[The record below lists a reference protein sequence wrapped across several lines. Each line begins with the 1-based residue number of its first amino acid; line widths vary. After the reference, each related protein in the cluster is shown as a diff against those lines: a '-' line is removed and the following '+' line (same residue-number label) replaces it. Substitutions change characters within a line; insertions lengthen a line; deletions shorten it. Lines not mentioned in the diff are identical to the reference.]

1 MKRIFLFIC
10 CSSLLAAGFSQSPA
24 IGESKIKSLD
34 SLFRLTFP
42 STEPGAIIL
51 LAKDGKPFF
60 RKAYGMANIELPVT
74 MNTDH
79 KMGIGSISKQFTA
92 MALLLLQ
99 QEGKLNVKDDIRKY
113 LPQYNTWGR
122 TITIDQILS
131 HTSGIPSYTEL
142 PGFDTL
148 ADKKISN
155 SRLISF
161 FEKSPLIFEPGSN
174 WSYSNSGFVLAGVIV
189 EKITGQPFNDF
200 VSERILKK
208 LNMTETSFGSSD
220 YALPG
225 KTAEYAGNTPKG
237 KIKMETQYDW
247 YWAYGAGQLISTVDD
262 MLKWD
267 EALYDAGFIRPELL
281 KTAHTA
287 IPLTTGLSANYGLGW
302 AVDTLNGKAV
312 IQHGGSIGGYRAQGI
327 RLPDDH
333 IYMILLSNSGTT
345 NSSLTLNKALS
356 LLYNVAPVREQRQE
370 IQSWKEI
377 EGVYESLNS
386 GSRLQ
391 KNMGDLP
398 AFFTI
403 RTDSLNRVTVQRSSS
418 AALTLTPAG
427 KDKLYDK
434 SSPFTTWRFNRNA
447 QGKVVSFTIEQLLP
461 TMGPERTNL
470 KIADIVPAIKQPV
483 PADSAQLTVYTG
495 LFRHELGSS
504 ARIVQVKNN
513 LYMEDPEFKTKTQL
527 HWLNGNLFWI
537 KELDRE
543 VNFIRDK
550 KGNVTSIQYNN
561 GSQLITLHKSN
572 ELY

>member
-92 MALLLLQ
+92 MAVLLLQ

-312 IQHGGSIGGYRAQGI
+312 IQHGGSIGGYRAQGM

-370 IQSWKEI
+370 IQSWKEM

>member
-1 MKRIFLFIC
+1 MSVC
-10 CSSLLAAGFSQSPA
+10 CSILLSAGFSQSQQISA
-24 IGESKIKSLD
+24 SKIKSLD

-42 STEPGAIIL
+42 ATEPGAIIL
-51 LAKDGKPFF
+51 MAQDGKPFF
-60 RKAYGMANIELPVT
+60 RKAYGMANIELPT
-74 MNTDH
+74 PMNTDH

-92 MALLLLQ
+92 TAILLLQ
-99 QEGKLNVKDDIRKY
+99 QEGKLHVKDDIRKY

-122 TITIDQILS
+122 TITIEHILS

-155 SRLISF
+155 SRLIRF
-161 FEKSPLIFEPGSN
+161 FESAPLIFEPGGD

-189 EKITGQPFNDF
+189 EKITGIPFNDF
-200 VSERILKK
+200 VNERILKK
-208 LNMTETSFGSSD
+208 LNMTETAFGSSD

-247 YWAYGAGQLISTVDD
+247 YWAYGAGQLVSTVDD

-267 EALYDAGFIRPELL
+267 EALYGADFIRPELL

-312 IQHGGSIGGYRAQGI
+312 IQHGGSIGGYRAQGL

-333 IYMILLSNSGTT
+333 VYMILLSNSGTT
-345 NSSLTLNKALS
+345 NASLTLNKAMS
-356 LLYNVAPVREQRQE
+356 LLYGIAPVREQRQE
-370 IQSWKEI
+370 IQPWKEI
-377 EGVYESLNS
+377 EGIYESLNS

-391 KNMGDLP
+391 KNMGEMP

-418 AALTLTPAG
+418 AAITLTPAG
-427 KDKLYDK
+427 RDRLYDK
-434 SSPFTTWRFNRNA
+434 SSPFTTWRFNRNG
-447 QGKVVSFTIEQLLP
+447 QGKVISFTIEQLLP
-461 TMGPERTNL
+461 AMGPERTNK
-470 KIADIVPAIKQPV
+470 KITDEVPLARK
-483 PADSAQLTVYTG
+483 PAQSDSSQLTGFTG
-495 LFRHELGSS
+495 LFRHVLGSS
-504 ARIVQVKNN
+504 TRIVVVKNN
-513 LYMEDPEFKTKTQL
+513 LFMEDPEFKTRTQL
-527 HWLNGNLFWI
+527 HWLQGNTFWI

-543 VNFIRDK
+543 VNFITDK
-550 KGNVTSIQYNN
+550 KGTVTSLQYSN
-561 GSQLITLHKSN
+561 GSQLISLLKSN

>member
-1 MKRIFLFIC
+1 M
-10 CSSLLAAGFSQSPA
+10 
-24 IGESKIKSLD
+24 
-34 SLFRLTFP
+34 
-42 STEPGAIIL
+42 
-51 LAKDGKPFF
+51 
-60 RKAYGMANIELPVT
+60 
-74 MNTDH
+74 
-79 KMGIGSISKQFTA
+79 
-92 MALLLLQ
+92 
-99 QEGKLNVKDDIRKY
+99 
-113 LPQYNTWGR
+113 
-122 TITIDQILS
+122 
-131 HTSGIPSYTEL
+131 
-142 PGFDTL
+142 
-148 ADKKISN
+148 
-155 SRLISF
+155 
-161 FEKSPLIFEPGSN
+161 
-174 WSYSNSGFVLAGVIV
+174 
-189 EKITGQPFNDF
+189 
-200 VSERILKK
+200 
-208 LNMTETSFGSSD
+208 
-220 YALPG
+220 
-225 KTAEYAGNTPKG
+225 
-237 KIKMETQYDW
+237 
-247 YWAYGAGQLISTVDD
+247 
-262 MLKWD
+262 
-267 EALYDAGFIRPELL
+267 L

-356 LLYNVAPVREQRQE
+356 LLYNIAPVREQRQE
-370 IQSWKEI
+370 IQSWKEM

-386 GSRLQ
+386 GSRPQ

>member
-1 MKRIFLFIC
+1 MRKIIMSVC
-10 CSSLLAAGFSQSPA
+10 CSILLSAGFSQSQQISA
-24 IGESKIKSLD
+24 SKIKSLD

-42 STEPGAIIL
+42 ATEPGAIIL
-51 LAKDGKPFF
+51 MAQDGKPFF
-60 RKAYGMANIELPVT
+60 RKAYGMANIELPT
-74 MNTDH
+74 PMNTDH

-92 MALLLLQ
+92 TAILLLQ
-99 QEGKLNVKDDIRKY
+99 QEGKLHVKDDIRKY

-122 TITIDQILS
+122 TITIEHILS

-155 SRLISF
+155 SRLIRF
-161 FEKSPLIFEPGSN
+161 FESAPLIFEPGGD

-189 EKITGQPFNDF
+189 EKITGIAFNDF
-200 VSERILKK
+200 VNERILKK
-208 LNMTETSFGSSD
+208 LNMTETAFGSSD

-267 EALYDAGFIRPELL
+267 EALYGADFIRPELL

-312 IQHGGSIGGYRAQGI
+312 IQHGGSIGGYRAQGL

-333 IYMILLSNSGTT
+333 VYMILLSNSGTT
-345 NSSLTLNKALS
+345 NASLTLNKAMS
-356 LLYNVAPVREQRQE
+356 LLYGIAPVREQRQE
-370 IQSWKEI
+370 IQPWKEI
-377 EGVYESLNS
+377 EGIYESLNS

-391 KNMGDLP
+391 KNMGEMP

-418 AALTLTPAG
+418 AAITLTPAG
-427 KDKLYDK
+427 RDRLYDK
-434 SSPFTTWRFNRNA
+434 SSPFTTWRFNRNG
-447 QGKVVSFTIEQLLP
+447 QGKVISFTIEQLLP
-461 TMGPERTNL
+461 AMGPERTNK
-470 KIADIVPAIKQPV
+470 KITDEVPLARK
-483 PADSAQLTVYTG
+483 PAQSDSSQLTGFTG
-495 LFRHELGSS
+495 LFRHVLGSS
-504 ARIVQVKNN
+504 TRIVVVKNN
-513 LYMEDPEFKTKTQL
+513 LFMEDPEFKTRTQL
-527 HWLNGNLFWI
+527 HWLQGNTFWI

-543 VNFIRDK
+543 VNFITDK
-550 KGNVTSIQYNN
+550 KGTVTSLQYSN
-561 GSQLITLHKSN
+561 GSQLISLLKSN

>member
-1 MKRIFLFIC
+1 MKRIFLSLC
-10 CSSLLAAGFSQSPA
+10 CSFLLAAGFSQSPA

-92 MALLLLQ
+92 MAVLLLQ

-247 YWAYGAGQLISTVDD
+247 YWAYGAGQLISTVAD

-287 IPLTTGLSANYGLGW
+287 IPLTTGVSANYGLGW

-370 IQSWKEI
+370 IQSWKEV

-398 AFFTI
+398 AFFTV

-447 QGKVVSFTIEQLLP
+447 QGKVISFTIEQLLP
-461 TMGPERTNL
+461 AMGPERTNL
-470 KIADIVPAIKQPV
+470 KITDIVPAIKQPV
-483 PADSAQLTVYTG
+483 RADSAQLTVYTG
-495 LFRHELGSS
+495 LFTHELGSS

-550 KGNVTSIQYNN
+550 KANVTSIQYSN

>member
-92 MALLLLQ
+92 MAVLLLQ

-483 PADSAQLTVYTG
+483 PADSAQLTVFTG

>member
-1 MKRIFLFIC
+1 MKRILLSIC
-10 CSSLLAAGFSQSPA
+10 CSLLLAAGFSQSPA
-24 IGESKIKSLD
+24 MSEAKIKSLD
-34 SLFRLTFP
+34 SLFRLSFP

-51 LAKDGKPFF
+51 MAKDGKPFF

-122 TITIDQILS
+122 TITIEHMLS

-161 FEKSPLIFEPGSN
+161 FEKSPLIFEPGSD

-189 EKITGQPFNDF
+189 EKITGMPFNDF

-267 EALYDAGFIRPELL
+267 ESLYGSDFIRPELL

-333 IYMILLSNSGTT
+333 IYMILLSNTGTT
-345 NSSLTLNKALS
+345 NSSLTLNKAMS
-356 LLYNVAPVREQRQE
+356 LLYGIAPVREQRQE

-391 KNMGDLP
+391 KNMGDLQ

-403 RTDSLNRVTVQRSSS
+403 RADSLNRVTVQRSSS
-418 AALTLTPAG
+418 AAITLTPAG
-427 KDKLYDK
+427 KDRLYDK
-434 SSPFTTWRFNRNA
+434 SSPFTSWRFNRNE
-447 QGKVVSFTIEQLLP
+447 QGKVISFTIEQLLP
-461 TMGPERTNL
+461 AMGPERTN
-470 KIADIVPAIKQPV
+470 KKVADQVPAVRKPAQ
-483 PADSAQLTVYTG
+483 ADSSQLTGFTG
-495 LFRHELGSS
+495 LYRHALGSS
-504 ARIVQVKNN
+504 TRIVQVKNN
-513 LYMEDPEFKTKTQL
+513 LYMEDPEFKTRTQL
-527 HWLNGNLFWI
+527 HWLQGNSFWI

-543 VNFIRDK
+543 VNFITDK
-550 KGNVTSIQYNN
+550 KGTVTSIQYSN
-561 GSQLITLHKSN
+561 GSQIISLLKSN
-572 ELY
+572 EQY

>member
-99 QEGKLNVKDDIRKY
+99 QEGKLNIKDDIRKY

-161 FEKSPLIFEPGSN
+161 FERSPLIFEPGSN

-370 IQSWKEI
+370 IQSWKEM

-398 AFFTI
+398 AFFTV

-434 SSPFTTWRFNRNA
+434 SSPFTTWRFNRNS

-483 PADSAQLTVYTG
+483 SADSAQLTVYTG

-561 GSQLITLHKSN
+561 GSQHITLNKSN

>member
-1 MKRIFLFIC
+1 MKRIIFSVC
-10 CSSLLAAGFSQSPA
+10 YSLLLTAGFSQSPA
-24 IGESKIKSLD
+24 LGESKIKSLD

-155 SRLISF
+155 SRLINF

-267 EALYDAGFIRPELL
+267 EALYDAGFIRPDLL
-281 KTAHTA
+281 KTAHIA

-312 IQHGGSIGGYRAQGI
+312 IQHGGSIGGYRAQGM

-356 LLYNVAPVREQRQE
+356 LLYNVPPVREQRQE
-370 IQSWKEI
+370 IQSWKEM

-418 AALTLTPAG
+418 AAITLTPAG

-434 SSPFTTWRFNRNA
+434 SSPFTTWRFNRNE
-447 QGKVVSFTIEQLLP
+447 QGKVISFTIEQLLP

-470 KIADIVPAIKQPV
+470 KIADVVPAIKKPV
-483 PADSAQLTVYTG
+483 MADSAQLTAYTG

-504 ARIVQVKNN
+504 ARIIQVKNN
-513 LYMEDPEFKTKTQL
+513 LYMEDPEFKTRTQL
-527 HWLNGNLFWI
+527 HWLNGNQFWI

-550 KGNVTSIQYNN
+550 KGNVTSIQYSN
-561 GSQLITLHKSN
+561 GSQIITLLKSN

>member
-99 QEGKLNVKDDIRKY
+99 QEGKLNIKDDIRKY

-161 FEKSPLIFEPGSN
+161 FERSPLIFEPGSN

-333 IYMILLSNSGTT
+333 IYMILLSNSGAT

-370 IQSWKEI
+370 IQSWKEM

-398 AFFTI
+398 AFFTV

-434 SSPFTTWRFNRNA
+434 SSPFTTWRFNRNS

-483 PADSAQLTVYTG
+483 SADSAQLTVYTG

>member
-10 CSSLLAAGFSQSPA
+10 CSSLLSAGFSQSPA

-92 MALLLLQ
+92 MAVLLLQ

-370 IQSWKEI
+370 IQSWKEM

-434 SSPFTTWRFNRNA
+434 SSPFTTWRFNRNV

-483 PADSAQLTVYTG
+483 PADSAQLTVFTG

>member
-403 RTDSLNRVTVQRSSS
+403 RTDSLNRVTVQRTSS

-427 KDKLYDK
+427 KDKLFDK
-434 SSPFTTWRFNRNA
+434 SSPFTTWRFNRNV

-504 ARIVQVKNN
+504 TRIVQVKHN

>member
-267 EALYDAGFIRPELL
+267 EALYGAGFIRPELL

-356 LLYNVAPVREQRQE
+356 ILYNVAPVREQRQE
-370 IQSWKEI
+370 IQSWKEM

-504 ARIVQVKNN
+504 TRIVQVKNN

>member
-1 MKRIFLFIC
+1 MRKIIMSVC
-10 CSSLLAAGFSQSPA
+10 CSILLSAGFSQSQQISA
-24 IGESKIKSLD
+24 SKIKSLD

-42 STEPGAIIL
+42 ATEPGAIIL
-51 LAKDGKPFF
+51 MAQDGKPFF
-60 RKAYGMANIELPVT
+60 RKAYGMANIELPT
-74 MNTDH
+74 PMNTDH

-92 MALLLLQ
+92 TAILLLQ
-99 QEGKLNVKDDIRKY
+99 QEGKLHVKDDIRKY

-122 TITIDQILS
+122 TITIEHILS

-155 SRLISF
+155 SRLIRF
-161 FEKSPLIFEPGSN
+161 FESAPLIFEPGGD

-189 EKITGQPFNDF
+189 EKITGIPFNDF
-200 VSERILKK
+200 VNERILKK
-208 LNMTETSFGSSD
+208 LNMTETAFGSSD

-267 EALYDAGFIRPELL
+267 EALYGADFIRPELL

-312 IQHGGSIGGYRAQGI
+312 IQHGGSIGGYRAQGL

-333 IYMILLSNSGTT
+333 VYMILLSNSGTT
-345 NSSLTLNKALS
+345 NASLTLNKAMS
-356 LLYNVAPVREQRQE
+356 LLYGIAPVREQRQE
-370 IQSWKEI
+370 IQPWKEI
-377 EGVYESLNS
+377 EGIYESLNS

-391 KNMGDLP
+391 KNMGEMP

-418 AALTLTPAG
+418 AAITLTPAG
-427 KDKLYDK
+427 RDRLYDK
-434 SSPFTTWRFNRNA
+434 SSPFTTWRFNRNG
-447 QGKVVSFTIEQLLP
+447 QGKVISFTIEQLLP
-461 TMGPERTNL
+461 AMGPERTNK
-470 KIADIVPAIKQPV
+470 KITDEVPLARK
-483 PADSAQLTVYTG
+483 PAQSDSSQLTGFTG
-495 LFRHELGSS
+495 LFRHVLGSS
-504 ARIVQVKNN
+504 TRIVVVKNN
-513 LYMEDPEFKTKTQL
+513 LFMEDPEFKTRTQL
-527 HWLNGNLFWI
+527 HWLQGNTFWI

-543 VNFIRDK
+543 VNFITDK
-550 KGNVTSIQYNN
+550 KGTVTSLQYSN
-561 GSQLITLHKSN
+561 GSQLISLLKSN